1 MALVRRELATHAV
14 SVRMELS
21 SGLPNICGDRIQLQ
35 QVLINLVMNGIE
47 AMQANVELPR
57 ELAISSSRDGDEHL
71 LLTVT
76 DRGLGLDSDVT
87 DRMFMPFFTTK
98 SSGLGMG
105 LSICRSIIEA
115 HAGRLSAFPNEG
127 AVQHSRLPCPSH
139 TRPRRDRPRQANAGA
154 GTGGGR

>member
-1 MALVRRELATHAV
+1 L
-14 SVRMELS
+14 
-21 SGLPNICGDRIQLQ
+21 GDRIQLQ

-57 ELAISSSRDGDEHL
+57 ELAIRSSRDGDEHL

-127 AVQHSRLPCPSH
+127 SGATFQIALPFPHEAAS
-139 TRPRRDRPRQANAGA
+139 
-154 GTGGGR
+154 